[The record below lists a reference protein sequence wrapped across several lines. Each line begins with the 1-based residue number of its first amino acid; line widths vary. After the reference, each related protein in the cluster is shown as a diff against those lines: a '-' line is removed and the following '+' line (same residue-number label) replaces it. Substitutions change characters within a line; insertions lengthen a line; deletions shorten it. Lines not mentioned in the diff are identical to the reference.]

1 MAPERVC
8 LAYSGGLDTS
18 TILKY
23 CAPIYFVLQ
32 GEDFGA
38 VKSSSLTWRRQSLK
52 MWLVLQGY
60 EVVCFLGDCGQE
72 EDFDAVKAK
81 ALKLGAEKMVIE
93 NVQQEL
99 IDDLV
104 WPAIQCN
111 AIYEGQYL
119 LGTSLARP
127 VLARAMVQ
135 VAKDNNCTI
144 LSHGCT
150 GKGNDQVRFELA
162 WKACDPKMK
171 VLAPWRIPA
180 FFNRFQG
187 RADLLKFAEEQK
199 IPVSST
205 PKAPWSMDDNI
216 IHCSY
221 EAGILEQT
229 DKEPPK
235 DMWKRTVDPLDA
247 PDKPTRFT
255 VHFAEG
261 VPVKLEVDGKTVTG
275 SLEIF
280 KEANELGRA
289 NGIGR
294 EDIVESR
301 FIDHGPVAGDTS
313 SALTRVL
320 WQDVL
325 TLYSDTPGLTILRKL
340 HQNLEGLVMDS
351 KVRII
356 RDRLSDDWAQC
367 IYNGMYFTPE
377 REFVQNAIAFSQKQ
391 VDGKVEALAYKGNVI
406 IVGRSSE
413 TSNLYSEEESSMDT
427 LDMDWSVED
436 TTGFIN
442 VNAIRIAKYG
452 ERKIRDG
459 EPLSK
464 RK

>member
-23 CAPIYFVLQ
+23 CAPMFYFMIDCGREKTTML
-32 GEDFGA
+32 
-38 VKSSSLTWRRQSLK
+38 SSAK
-52 MWLVLQGY
+52 WLVLQGY

-81 ALKLGAEKMVIE
+81 ALKLGAEKMIIE

-104 WPAIQCN
+104 WPAI
-111 AIYEGQYL
+111 QYL

-301 FIDHGPVAGDTS
+301 FID
-313 SALTRVL
+313 
-320 WQDVL
+320 
-325 TLYSDTPGLTILRKL
+325 TPGLTILRKL

>member
-23 CAPIYFVLQ
+23 CAPHVLLSD
-32 GEDFGA
+32 GLRREDYDV
-38 VKSSSLTWRRQSLK
+38 VKSSSS

-81 ALKLGAEKMVIE
+81 ALKLGAEKMIIE

-301 FIDHGPVAGDTS
+301 FID
-313 SALTRVL
+313 
-320 WQDVL
+320 
-325 TLYSDTPGLTILRKL
+325 TPGLTILRKL

-351 KVRII
+351 K
-356 RDRLSDDWAQC
+356 
-367 IYNGMYFTPE
+367 GMYFTPE
-377 REFVQNAIAFSQKQ
+377 REFVQQAISFSQKQ

>member
-18 TILKY
+18 TILK
-23 CAPIYFVLQ
+23 
-32 GEDFGA
+32 
-38 VKSSSLTWRRQSLK
+38 
-52 MWLVLQGY
+52 WLVLQGY

-81 ALKLGAEKMVIE
+81 ALKLGAEKMIIE

-229 DKEPPK
+229 DMEPPK

-261 VPVKLEVDGKTVTG
+261 VPVKLEVGGKAVTG

-301 FIDHGPVAGDTS
+301 FID
-313 SALTRVL
+313 
-320 WQDVL
+320 
-325 TLYSDTPGLTILRKL
+325 TPGLTILRKL
-340 HQNLEGLVMDS
+340 HQNLEG
-351 KVRII
+351 
-356 RDRLSDDWAQC
+356 
-367 IYNGMYFTPE
+367 MYFTPE
-377 REFVQNAIAFSQKQ
+377 REFVQQSISISQKQ

>member
-23 CAPIYFVLQ
+23 CAPMSCFLTDC
-32 GEDFGA
+32 GKE
-38 VKSSSLTWRRQSLK
+38 KTSTLSSLQARRGDDNHRR
-52 MWLVLQGY
+52 WLVLQGY

-81 ALKLGAEKMVIE
+81 ALKLGAEKMIIK

-171 VLAPWRIPA
+171 ILAPWRIPA

-187 RADLLKFAEEQK
+187 RADLLKFAKEQN

-229 DKEPPK
+229 DMEPPK

-255 VHFAEG
+255 VYFAKG
-261 VPVKLEVDGKTVTG
+261 VPVKLEVGNKTVTG

-301 FIDHGPVAGDTS
+301 FIGLKSRGC
-313 SALTRVL
+313 
-320 WQDVL
+320 
-325 TLYSDTPGLTILRKL
+325 YDTPGLTILRKL
-340 HQNLEGLVMDS
+340 HQNLEG
-351 KVRII
+351 
-356 RDRLSDDWAQC
+356 
-367 IYNGMYFTPE
+367 MYFTPE
-377 REFVQNAIAFSQKQ
+377 REFVQQSISISQKQ

-427 LDMDWSVED
+427 LEMDWSVED

-459 EPLSK
+459 EPLSE

>member
-23 CAPIYFVLQ
+23 CAPMSCF
-32 GEDFGA
+32 
-38 VKSSSLTWRRQSLK
+38 LTDCGKEKTSTL
-52 MWLVLQGY
+52 WLVLQGY

-72 EDFDAVKAK
+72 EDFNAVKAK
-81 ALKLGAEKMVIE
+81 ALKLGAEKMIIK

-171 VLAPWRIPA
+171 ILAPWRIPA

-187 RADLLKFAEEQK
+187 RADLLKFAEEQN

-229 DKEPPK
+229 DMEPPK

-247 PDKPTRFT
+247 PDEPTRFT

-261 VPVKLEVDGKTVTG
+261 VPIKLEVGGKAVTG

-301 FIDHGPVAGDTS
+301 FIGLKSRGC
-313 SALTRVL
+313 
-320 WQDVL
+320 
-325 TLYSDTPGLTILRKL
+325 YDTPGLTILRKL

-351 KVRII
+351 K
-356 RDRLSDDWAQC
+356 
-367 IYNGMYFTPE
+367 GMYFTPE
-377 REFVQNAIAFSQKQ
+377 REFVQQSISISQKQ

-427 LDMDWSVED
+427 LEMDWSVED
-436 TTGFIN
+436 ATGFIN

>member
-23 CAPIYFVLQ
+23 CAPIIY
-32 GEDFGA
+32 
-38 VKSSSLTWRRQSLK
+38 SLMDCGREKTLTL
-52 MWLVLQGY
+52 WLVLQGY

-81 ALKLGAEKMVIE
+81 ALKLGAEKMIIE

-301 FIDHGPVAGDTS
+301 FIGLKSRGCYDDGPVTGDNH
-313 SALTRVL
+313 SALAHAL
-320 WQDVL
+320 WQDIL
-325 TLYSDTPGLTILRKL
+325 TLYKDTPGLTILRKL

>member
-23 CAPIYFVLQ
+23 CAPHVLLSD
-32 GEDFGA
+32 GLRREDYDV
-38 VKSSSLTWRRQSLK
+38 VKSSSSMWRRQSS
-52 MWLVLQGY
+52 WLVLQGY

-81 ALKLGAEKMVIE
+81 ALKLGAEKMIIE

-111 AIYEGQYL
+111 AIYEGQ
-119 LGTSLARP
+119 
-127 VLARAMVQ
+127 
-135 VAKDNNCTI
+135 
-144 LSHGCT
+144 CT

-301 FIDHGPVAGDTS
+301 FIGLKSRGC
-313 SALTRVL
+313 
-320 WQDVL
+320 
-325 TLYSDTPGLTILRKL
+325 YDTPGLTILRKL

-367 IYNGMYFTPE
+367 IYNARSPFPSSPVGLDIL
-377 REFVQNAIAFSQKQ
+377 NASSFSR
-391 VDGKVEALAYKGNVI
+391 ALAYKGNVI